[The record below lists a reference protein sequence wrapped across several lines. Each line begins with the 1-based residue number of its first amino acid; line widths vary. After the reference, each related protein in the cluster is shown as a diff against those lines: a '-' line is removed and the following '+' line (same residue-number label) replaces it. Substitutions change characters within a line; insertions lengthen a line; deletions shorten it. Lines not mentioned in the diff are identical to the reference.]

1 LAAKYTKHMSRYGV
15 FRRPIGLASG
25 DPELRKLIPFQS
37 TPETERFGHLADAW
51 KAAVG
56 ASPRAL
62 SREAEM
68 QVPVSLTEQAV
79 ARLQEDGKQAFKD
92 NDLPRA
98 IEAWSEAIEQV
109 RSLPCPAP
117 KKLESTRAAQLLAN
131 RCQAYLKL
139 GKEEEALDDAEAAC
153 NAAPG
158 WPKAHYRLGTVLH
171 GRGQLQR
178 AHAVLSQGLQLDQSN
193 DEMRRVLHKV
203 KEDLLAAR
211 STAVQAGA
219 VPAEE
224 GSAQFGPACKRSD
237 ASSPAEA
244 ALAAK
249 RAEIARRVAEARA
262 AQEATTT
269 TKATTAEYGPPNN
282 KSPRRATASSG

>member
-1 LAAKYTKHMSRYGV
+1 
-15 FRRPIGLASG
+15 
-25 DPELRKLIPFQS
+25 
-37 TPETERFGHLADAW
+37 
-51 KAAVG
+51 
-56 ASPRAL
+56 
-62 SREAEM
+62 M

-224 GSAQFGPACKRSD
+224 GSAQFGPACKPSEA